1 MQQDA
6 ANGAPPSANL
16 AALLSALFHD
26 AEDLLLQQ
34 LALARAEL
42 GENIGQFVGGA
53 VVLLAGLGVAL
64 VGGLALAA
72 ALVLLLAY
80 LMPLWAAA
88 ALVGAALAAG
98 GAGAVLYGRR
108 LMARA
113 TLVPHGALR
122 SMRETGEW
130 LREELT

>member
-6 ANGAPPSANL
+6 ASGASPNASL

-26 AEDLLLQQ
+26 AETLLLQQ

-42 GENIGQFVGGA
+42 GENIGQFVGGGL
-53 VVLLAGLGVAL
+53 VLLTGLAVAL
-64 VGGLALAA
+64 TGGLALVA
-72 ALVLLLAY
+72 ALVLLLGY
-80 LMPLWAAA
+80 VMPLWAAS
-88 ALVGAALAAG
+88 ALVGALLAA
-98 GAGAVLYGRR
+98 AGAAAILYGRR

-113 TLVPHGALR
+113 TLVPRNALY